1 MINKHQL
8 DGWVAARYL
17 ASIPLDAELRSGVD
31 PMNAGST
38 ERSVLANT
46 APMVSGERRMPH
58 WKSMRDLCALRS
70 RPSCPAFALRRMWAE
85 VLRQGRKT
93 EHKIVSHLV
102 KPSCPCTQPANAALQ
117 TFMEFL
123 SKFTPTRGAT

>member
-58 WKSMRDLCALRS
+58 WKSMRD
-70 RPSCPAFALRRMWAE
+70 
-85 VLRQGRKT
+85 T
-93 EHKIVSHLV
+93 
-102 KPSCPCTQPANAALQ
+102 
-117 TFMEFL
+117 
-123 SKFTPTRGAT
+123 